1 MGLEKMKRIAIMLAG
16 GSGER
21 FWPVSRVTRPKQL
34 LPLNSEKTLIE
45 EAVERV
51 ANFIDTE
58 DIFVFTNH
66 ITLENIRKVLSNLPK
81 ENIISEPM
89 KRNTA
94 PALAYA
100 TSYILAKYEKNFS
113 PSEIV
118 CGVFTSDQK
127 IEPLSQFKKT
137 VEIAFDYVSKNP
149 KIATIGIVPTRP
161 DTAFGYIE
169 IDNQQSTGNE
179 FVYKVKAFKEKPD
192 VETAKRYV
200 ESGNYFWNSGMFFW
214 RVDTFLTESEKYMP
228 EIFSKI
234 DPIKKIFIE
243 IDCSNIE
250 SKTKEIENIFKT
262 FPDISIDYALM
273 ERTPNIVLV
282 KSLFDWDDIGS
293 WDALDRTKNHDEYR
307 NVNIGNNILIDTKNS
322 IVYNASQDG
331 RIVVSSVGV
340 QNLVIVVT
348 DDAVLVCNKDEVQ
361 KVKSCV
367 ELLKKDPKKQIYL

>member
-1 MGLEKMKRIAIMLAG
+1 
-16 GSGER
+16 
-21 FWPVSRVTRPKQL
+21 
-34 LPLNSEKTLIE
+34 
-45 EAVERV
+45 
-51 ANFIDTE
+51 
-58 DIFVFTNH
+58 
-66 ITLENIRKVLSNLPK
+66 
-81 ENIISEPM
+81 
-89 KRNTA
+89 
-94 PALAYA
+94 
-100 TSYILAKYEKNFS
+100 
-113 PSEIV
+113 
-118 CGVFTSDQK
+118 
-127 IEPLSQFKKT
+127 
-137 VEIAFDYVSKNP
+137 
-149 KIATIGIVPTRP
+149 
-161 DTAFGYIE
+161 
-169 IDNQQSTGNE
+169 
-179 FVYKVKAFKEKPD
+179 
-192 VETAKRYV
+192 
-200 ESGNYFWNSGMFFW
+200 
-214 RVDTFLTESEKYMP
+214 
-228 EIFSKI
+228 
-234 DPIKKIFIE
+234 IKKIFIE

-250 SKTKEIENIFKT
+250 SKTKEIKNIFKT